1 MATTAGLIRAT
12 RSSSGA
18 GSGRAV
24 RSGAEESPAGGSVAL
39 GGSGGS
45 RLSRLSGEFGA
56 GVRPTR
62 GSNGVVEVDRDTG
75 AALLLRTYQM
85 PLRKPPPASA
95 STRMSSKRRDRL
107 TGRPWVVAGRSVSVG
122 ADPAWTTPQR
132 HESTLF
138 GTRRPHF

>member
-1 MATTAGLIRAT
+1 MADE
-12 RSSSGA
+12 
-18 GSGRAV
+18 V
-24 RSGAEESPAGGSVAL
+24 DD
-39 GGSGGS
+39 
-45 RLSRLSGEFGA
+45 A
-56 GVRPTR
+56 GVVLERLVVLVAGPL
-62 GSNGVVEVDRDTG
+62 VVEADRDTG

-107 TGRPWVVAGRSVSVG
+107 TGRRWVLAGRSVSVG
-122 ADPAWTTPQR
+122 AYPAWKTPQR